1 LSKKEIGQRR
11 KYLIMTQ
18 PIDPHLP
25 PTEEA
30 VIQQE
35 SKTKQ
40 RFALVIQVASWTT
53 PIVGLLM
60 FGLGLFLGYSFRSGF
75 PQNAE
80 NVPNQ
85 AVEAADQGGQNPV
98 VQIPTPD
105 TSAQQEALMEAVI
118 AVTRHFKGDPN
129 APVTVIEFS
138 DFL

>member
-1 LSKKEIGQRR
+1 
-11 KYLIMTQ
+11 
-18 PIDPHLP
+18 
-25 PTEEA
+25 
-30 VIQQE
+30 
-35 SKTKQ
+35 
-40 RFALVIQVASWTT
+40 
-53 PIVGLLM
+53 M
-60 FGLGLFLGYSFRSGF
+60 FGLGLFSGYSFRSRI

-80 NVPNQ
+80 NVSNQ
-85 AVEAADQGGQNPV
+85 AVEAAGQGGQNPV